1 MSALVCL
8 ASGCVSYEG
17 RYAPSCPSYAGN
29 SIELAGGR
37 FEWDKFTDQVR
48 VDDQGKVVDAF
59 PDYPRR
65 GSYSLSGRKLVLTTD
80 DGESLPALYLVRQN
94 NRFYLYTEQEH
105 AAWDRTG
112 ETAKCALV
120 QGGAESR

>member
-29 SIELAGGR
+29 TIELADGR

-48 VDDQGKVVDAF
+48 VDDQGNVVDAF

-65 GSYSLSGRKLVLTTD
+65 GSYRLSRHKLSLTAD
-80 DGESLPALYLVRQN
+80 DGEPLPTLYLVRQA
-94 NRFYLYTEQEH
+94 NRFYLYTEPEH
-105 AAWDRTG
+105 EAWERTG
-112 ETAKCALV
+112 EPAKCALV
-120 QGGAESR
+120 QGGAEDR